1 MLICLDIGNTYIF
14 GGIFKDAQLAFQFR
28 YPSKGGCTSD
38 ELGIFLKTY
47 LREMEIKISEISDV
61 AICSVVPS
69 LDYSVRSALIKY
81 FSIEPFILQVGSKT
95 GLKIKYKNPSEVGA
109 DRIANAIGA
118 CALFANRNLIVA
130 DLGTA
135 TTFEAITAQHEFLGG
150 AILPGLQMQTRA
162 LSEFTANLPS
172 VRILKP
178 AFALGQSTMTNIQAG
193 IYHAH
198 LGAIKQIIS
207 AYTHDLFNGERPIVI
222 GTGGFSQ
229 LFEEEGV
236 FDTISPDLVLQGL
249 RIAYQ
254 KNKVIKSASVST
266 YDLAEI

>member
-14 GGIFKDAQLAFQFR
+14 GGIFKDTQLAYQFR

-38 ELGIFLKTY
+38 ELGIFLKSY
-47 LREMEIKISEISDV
+47 LREMNIKKSDIKDV

-118 CALFANRNLIVA
+118 SALFVNQNLIVA

-135 TTFEAITAQHEFLGG
+135 TTFEAITAQNEFLGG

-172 VRILKP
+172 VRIQK
-178 AFALGQSTMTNIQAG
+178 ACALGKSTMSNIQAG
-193 IYHAH
+193 VYHAH
-198 LGAIKQIIS
+198 LGAIKQIVS
-207 AYTHDLFNGERPIVI
+207 AYTHDLFQGERPIVI

-229 LFEEEGV
+229 LFEEENI
-236 FDTISPDLVLQGL
+236 FDSIAPDLVLQGL

-254 KNKVIKSASVST
+254 KNKTPNFTKQPSS
-266 YDLAEI
+266 YDLTEL